1 MLDKKKRFHKLIV
14 SLLVTAVIIT
24 QMGFTSKKG
33 EAAVIHNVAYTVY
46 VSTNGSDS
54 GDGSKDAPFQ
64 TIKKAQEKVRS
75 LDKTKGDIVVEIAD
89 GTYELNEELKFD
101 ENDSGN
107 ENCTIIYKAADGAK
121 PLISGGK
128 KLNSKWE
135 EATEVNWLKGG
146 LKAYKT
152 TLNRDDKLRAI
163 YVNGTRASMTR
174 KTATPIKT
182 VGTYVV
188 KKGQAD
194 WAWKDGSGLQ
204 KNGVFVPFKKGN
216 VFSSSFLPANAR
228 NPHNI
233 ELETVSRWIKNTV
246 CADTLEATGD
256 GTQVNF
262 QMPYGV
268 IAQNLGWETEYNPS
282 GSNEVVNVYEWLS
295 KEGEFYFD
303 QAGSSLYYIPRSGEN
318 MSTAEVVVPELVHL
332 VDVRGSEP
340 LSTYAHDI
348 TFEGLSFA
356 YSDWNLYELDG
367 SHGNAT
373 VQACTI
379 LTKFADSDQHN
390 DIYRSYDMPP
400 AAITVNTAKNIKFL
414 DGEIKLTGYL
424 GIHLENDV
432 WNCEVTGNYIGQTGG
447 AGIVVGH
454 LQHVYENDTDD
465 IQVNSG
471 NAGAD
476 KEHFACGT
484 ESVPQNITISN
495 NYLLENCYFF
505 PGNSPITTFYTKNL
519 QLLHNFVYKCSY
531 SGMSIGW
538 GWCEFDGTDG
548 TNPVKYGSQS
558 GNSKSRLPGNPTT
571 TCRNNHVNYNR
582 VEEICSLLMDAGG
595 IYTLGQM
602 GDEDEN
608 GNWVNYSEMSNNYIN
623 CFRADTKDDMSRM
636 VNGFHPDEGSAYI
649 KFDRNVVTN
658 TIRNVYEMND
668 WKRKH
673 DLTVTNGFTNS
684 ERCERNAPSVVY
696 ETTVNADYIWPV
708 AGYMTVLNSGL
719 EDKYVHMVG
728 KDVIADTEYELA
740 SNVRV
745 AGGEELPR
753 RGLLSDADK
762 VWLAPEGTTDFAE
775 GANMTKAAG
784 NDKSITVPET
794 TGKYKL
800 YIQYAD
806 SSLSDAS
813 KFTLYV
819 GESTDITN
827 VRDGRDYNVSEA
839 RPFQLKLDDEHY
851 TFTLN
856 GNNVTSGYEISEAGV
871 WTIKSTNKETGAVD
885 ETLIFSTTITDANKL
900 LTKSVTVNA
909 GDTIE
914 FAQNLGDSTKTIW
927 LAPTGLSAFDKNS
940 DTMSWVAGDSTSMK
954 APLKTEGSTTYLLT
968 VVDGNG
974 TLSQSDATVTISGM
988 AVVTPVPDK
997 PTPKVTASTQTPAV
1011 TQSPA
1016 APASVAP
1023 VNNDK
1028 NVIEVAKPKLKGV
1041 KNVKGKKIKVTLKA
1055 KVKSANGYEIRYSKK
1070 SSMTASKKVI
1080 IKKNSIL
1087 SKIIT
1092 KLTKGKKYFVQVR
1105 AYKTVGGKKY
1115 YSKWSAKKSVSIKK

>member
-1 MLDKKKRFHKLIV
+1 MRNKKKWLHRAIAC
-14 SLLVTAVIIT
+14 LLVTAVIGT
-24 QMGFTSKKG
+24 QMGFTAKKG
-33 EAAVIHNVAYTVY
+33 EAAVTHKVAYTLY
-46 VSTNGSDS
+46 VSPNGSDS
-54 GDGSKDAPFQ
+54 GSGSQDSPFK
-64 TIKKAQEKVRS
+64 TIEKAKEVVRT
-75 LDKTKGDIVVEIAD
+75 LDKTQGDIVVEIAD
-89 GTYELNEELKFD
+89 GMYELNDTLKFD

-107 ENCTIIYKAADGAK
+107 DNCTIIYKAAAGAT
-121 PLISGGK
+121 PVISGGK
-128 KLNSKWE
+128 KLTSTWE
-135 EATEVNWLKGG
+135 EASEVNWLSGG

-152 TLNRDDKLRAI
+152 TLNRDSKLRAI
-163 YVNGTRASMTR
+163 YVNGERASMTR
-174 KTATPIKT
+174 KTATPVKT
-182 VGTYVV
+182 VGNYRIT
-188 KKGQAD
+188 KGTSGD
-194 WAWKDGSGLQ
+194 WAWQNGSG
-204 KNGVFVPFKKGN
+204 FAEGN
-216 VFSSSFLPANAR
+216 VFKSDFLPADTR
-228 NPHNI
+228 NPHNV

-246 CADTLEATGD
+246 CADTIESTSD
-256 GTQVNF
+256 GTQVNY
-262 QMPYGV
+262 QMPYGA
-268 IAQNLGWETEYNPS
+268 IAQNLGWNCAYSPS
-282 GSNEVVNVYEWLS
+282 GSNEVVNVYEWLE

-303 QAGSSLYYIPRSGEN
+303 QDGSTLYYIPRSGED
-318 MSTAEVVVPELVHL
+318 MSTAEVIVPELVHI

-340 LSTYAHDI
+340 LSTYAQNI
-348 TFEGLSFA
+348 TFQGLSFA

-367 SHGNAT
+367 SYGNAT

-379 LTKFADSDQHN
+379 LTKFADVDQHN

-400 AAITVNTAKNIKFL
+400 AAVTINTAKNIKVL

-432 WNCEVTGNYIGQTGG
+432 WDCEVTGNYIGQTGG

-454 LQHVYENDTDD
+454 LQHVYENDTDEM
-465 IQVNSG
+465 QVKPG

-476 KEHFACGT
+476 KEHFPRGT
-484 ESVPQNITISN
+484 ESVPQNITLTN

-519 QLLHNFVYKCSY
+519 QILHNFVYKCSY

-548 TNPVKYGSQS
+548 TNKDKYGSET
-558 GNSKSRLPGNPTT
+558 SKSRLPGIPTT

-608 GNWVNYSEMSNNYIN
+608 GNWINSSEMSNNYIN
-623 CFRADTKDDMSRM
+623 CFRADTKDDQSRM

-684 ERCERNAPSVVY
+684 DRCERNAPHIVY
-696 ETTVNADYIWPV
+696 ETTINADYIWPV
-708 AGYMTVLNSGL
+708 AGYTTVLNSGL
-719 EDKYVHMVG
+719 EDKYVHLVS

-745 AGGEELPR
+745 AGGEDLPR
-753 RGLLSDADK
+753 RGLLSADDE
-762 VWLAPEGTTDFAE
+762 VWLAPEGNTDFAE
-775 GANMTKAAG
+775 GADMTKAAG
-784 NDKSITVPET
+784 NVKSIKVPET

-800 YIQYAD
+800 YIKYAD
-806 SSLSDAS
+806 GSISDAS

-839 RPFQLKLDDEHY
+839 KPFVFDLDDEHY

-856 GNNVTSGYEISEAGV
+856 GTAITSGYELSEAGV
-871 WTIKSTNKETGAVD
+871 WTLKATNKETSAVD

-900 LTKSVTVNA
+900 LTKSITVNA
-909 GDTIE
+909 GEKID
-914 FAQNLGDSTKTIW
+914 FAKNLGDSTKTIW
-927 LAPTGLSAFDKNS
+927 LAPTGLSAFDKDS
-940 DTMSWVAGDSTSMK
+940 DTMSWVPGDSNSIT
-954 APLKTEGSTTYLLT
+954 APMKTEGSTTYLIT

-974 TLSQSDATVTISGM
+974 SLSQSDATVTISGM
-988 AVVTPVPDK
+988 AVVTPVPATAA
-997 PTPKVTASTQTPAV
+997 PTAPVINPTSVPATAAPAQPTVPAAQTA
-1011 TQSPA
+1011 SPA
-1016 APASVAP
+1016 ADKT
-1023 VNNDK
+1023 VN
-1028 NVIEVAKPKLKGV
+1028 VAKPKLKSI
-1041 KNVKGKKIKVTLKA
+1041 KNLKGKKIKVII
-1055 KVKSANGYEIRYSKK
+1055 KSKIKTANGYEIRYSKK
-1070 SSMTASKKVI
+1070 SSMAAAKKVVL
-1080 IKKNSIL
+1080 KKNSIL
-1087 SKIIT
+1087 SKTIS
-1092 KLTKGKKYFVQVR
+1092 KLTKGKKYYVQVR
-1105 AYKTVGGKKY
+1105 AYKTVDGKKY
-1115 YSKWSAKKSVSIKK
+1115 YSKWSAKKAVKIKK